1 MELTK
6 KELDAMRGDIVLQM
20 KYDYISNIDIIN
32 DYVYDKNDKKRYL
45 KVMDAMN
52 NLSEEKVRKLTDM
65 LYFYAFDTLPISV
78 EELSD
83 MEILK
88 LHTVLELT
96 PFSLKEGN
104 VTLTDILVM
113 SLDTIRGVGKAR

>member
-52 NLSEEKVRKLTDM
+52 NLSEEKARKLTDM

-96 PFSLKEGN
+96 PFALKEGN

>member
-1 MELTK
+1 
-6 KELDAMRGDIVLQM
+6 
-20 KYDYISNIDIIN
+20 
-32 DYVYDKNDKKRYL
+32 
-45 KVMDAMN
+45 MDAMN

-96 PFSLKEGN
+96 PFALKEGN

>member
-96 PFSLKEGN
+96 PFALKEGN